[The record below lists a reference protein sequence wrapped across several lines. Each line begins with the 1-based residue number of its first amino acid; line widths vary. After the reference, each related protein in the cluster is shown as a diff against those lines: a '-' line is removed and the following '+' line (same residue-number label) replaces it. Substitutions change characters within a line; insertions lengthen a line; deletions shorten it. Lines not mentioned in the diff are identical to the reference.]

1 MTTPQNSTSRRLTIA
16 YVVMGLLVLTFAA
29 IAVYAVAAS
38 SAGNG
43 ACAYQKKSY
52 PSARRYRLEVK
63 GFLHDTYLRLEQ
75 EARAERGSAAQD
87 PDATTARLDLKLAA
101 VLDAHAR
108 VAYRDWRAI
117 EIPGPPTCS

>member
-1 MTTPQNSTSRRLTIA
+1 MAVA
-16 YVVMGLLVLTFAA
+16 YIIMGLGIVAAAA
-29 IAVYAVAAS
+29 IAIYAVHS
-38 SAGNG
+38 SRSGQG
-43 ACAYQKKSY
+43 ACMYQKQTY